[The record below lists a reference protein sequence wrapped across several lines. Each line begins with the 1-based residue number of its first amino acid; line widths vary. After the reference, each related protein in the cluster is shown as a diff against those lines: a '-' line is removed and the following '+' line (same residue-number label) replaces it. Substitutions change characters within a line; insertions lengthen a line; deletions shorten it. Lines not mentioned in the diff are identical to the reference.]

1 MRNFVAKVHFT
12 IEERDHIDAHAKAL
26 NLSRSQLIRLRALGD
41 PTPGVAPAKPQ
52 LTQRQYQNAV
62 MASLK
67 ASQGSCSRH
76 TCEAITAAVLCT
88 VFQPHDKSASSSH
101 PSQVG

>member
-1 MRNFVAKVHFT
+1 MRNFVAKVHFST
-12 IEERDHIDAHAKAL
+12 DERDHIDAQAQAL

-41 PTPGVAPAKPQ
+41 PTPGDTPAQPQ
-52 LTQRQYQNAV
+52 LTQRQYQDAV

-67 ASQGSCSRH
+67 AAQGSCSRH

-88 VFQPHDKSASSSH
+88 VFKPHDKSASSSH